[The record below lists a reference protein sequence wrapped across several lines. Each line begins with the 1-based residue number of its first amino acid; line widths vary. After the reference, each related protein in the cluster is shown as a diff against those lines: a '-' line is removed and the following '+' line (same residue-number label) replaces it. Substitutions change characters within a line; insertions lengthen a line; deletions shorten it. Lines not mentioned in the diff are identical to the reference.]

1 MKKSTFFTLTAAAA
15 LLASSSAAK
24 AVIAEPA
31 AVTPLDAF
39 SFDIV
44 GSNSTSGMGYVLGSV
59 ETALFGLTLTYTGAG
74 VDGQSYTVTS
84 SETTSGSKV
93 MDTITVSTP
102 TDFINES
109 TYNGTLINALSLN
122 IGNPNTLDFSS
133 PVTGATAT
141 GSILYTAANTSF
153 TLTPSTT
160 LSNNSESLSATE
172 GVNAGTS
179 AITGLDVHSFT
190 YIITYAVPEPSTF
203 AFAGIGA
210 LALGTVFLRRNR
222 RQTAL

>member
-1 MKKSTFFTLTAAAA
+1 MKKATFFTLAAAAA
-15 LLASSSAAK
+15 LLLAGSSAAK
-24 AVIAEPA
+24 AAVAEPA

-59 ETALFGLTLTYTGAG
+59 ETPLFGLTLTYTGAG
-74 VDGQSYTVTS
+74 VDGQNYTVTS

-93 MDTITVSTP
+93 TDTITVSTP

-109 TYNGTLINALSLN
+109 TYDGTTITALSLV

-133 PVTGATAT
+133 SLSGVTAT
-141 GSILYTAANTSF
+141 GSVLYSTSS
-153 TLTPSTT
+153 TLALTPSTT
-160 LSNNSESLSATE
+160 LSNNAESLSATE
-172 GVNAGTS
+172 GVNYGTN
-179 AITGLDVHSFT
+179 AISPLDVRSFT
-190 YIITYAVPEPSTF
+190 YIITYAIPEPSTF

-222 RQTAL
+222 RQAAL